1 LCRGDGEVYLRFTR
15 KPRPESIWNHAAGSI
30 LVSEAGGKVT
40 GAEGNPLDF
49 SKGNFVM
56 SYEKELG
63 AAKKAVSLAARLS
76 QGVQKT
82 LLQSEV
88 WTKSDK
94 TPVTAADYGSQAVV
108 SLVLEREL
116 KPATLSLVAEEVD
129 TRDLRKKGSE
139 EFLEDIT
146 KLVRDTLAS
155 DESYAGSSI
164 TTEDVLNAID
174 CGKSQGGSSGCHWVL
189 DPIDGTRGFVR
200 GEQYA
205 VGLALLVEGKVVVG
219 VMACPNL
226 PLSSAVVEKDD
237 KSCQDNVGCLF
248 FAATGSGAYVQPL
261 NGNSP
266 PQEVRVSSNENLEEA
281 KFLES
286 YHMPIPLH
294 SSIAKKLGITALPV
308 RIDSQAKYAAVSR
321 GDAEMYLRFTLVG
334 YREWIWD
341 HAAGSIITTEAGGVV
356 CDAEGIPLDFSKGK
370 RLDHNRG
377 IIVTTKKLKPLI
389 LKAVRESMEEENLRV

>member
-1 LCRGDGEVYLRFTR
+1 M
-15 KPRPESIWNHAAGSI
+15 ESRRWIHPS
-30 LVSEAGGKVT
+30 
-40 GAEGNPLDF
+40 F
-49 SKGNFVM
+49 SFVM
-56 SYEKELG
+56 SYEKELA
-63 AAKKAVSLAARLS
+63 AAKKAVSLAAHLS
-76 QGVQKT
+76 QGVQRT

-88 WTKSDK
+88 WTKSNK

-108 SLVLEREL
+108 SIVLEREL
-116 KPATLSLVAEEVD
+116 KPVTLSLVAEED
-129 TRDLRKKGSE
+129 TGDLRKKGSE
-139 EFLEDIT
+139 VFLEGIT
-146 KLVRDTLAS
+146 KLVRDALAS
-155 DESYAGSSI
+155 DESYADSTI

-174 CGKSQGGSSGCHWVL
+174 CGQSQGGSNGCHWVL

-226 PLSSAVVEKDD
+226 PLSSAVVERDD

-248 FAATGSGAYVQPL
+248 FATTGSGAYVQPL

-266 PQEVRVSSNENLEEA
+266 PHEVRVSSNENLEEA

-356 CDAEGIPLDFSKGK
+356 CDAEGTPLDFSKGK

-389 LKAVRESMEEENLRV
+389 LKAVRESIEEEKHLRV